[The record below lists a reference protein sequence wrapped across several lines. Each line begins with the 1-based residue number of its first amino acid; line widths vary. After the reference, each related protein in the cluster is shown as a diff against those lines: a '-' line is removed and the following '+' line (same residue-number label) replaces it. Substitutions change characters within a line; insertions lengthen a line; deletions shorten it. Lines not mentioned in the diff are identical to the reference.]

1 MTRGTDRRSVAV
13 VGAGVAGLTAA
24 HLLQRTCDV
33 TLFEAEDRLGGHAHT
48 HRIDRYRVD
57 SGFIVHNNEASPHL
71 TQLFRELGVATQDA
85 EMSLSVSC
93 AGCGLEYAG
102 AKGVAGLFAQ
112 RRADPRFLRMLAEV
126 PRFHRQA
133 RALLTSRTPDRTL
146 AEFLADGRYSPYF
159 VQHFAI
165 PLVAAVWSSPSSS
178 ALEYPARHMFVFLA
192 DHGMLSVSGG
202 LPWKSV
208 VGGSQS
214 YVEQA
219 VKGLNAVHT
228 TTPIRAISRRAQG
241 VEIRDDGD
249 YRHRFDAVV
258 VATHPDQ
265 ALRLLATPTA
275 AEGEV
280 LGEFRYSR
288 SRAVLHGDESVLPRA
303 KGARASWNYAMESCT
318 AVGGQVSYDLNRL
331 QRLDAGQRFLV
342 TLNGNVPG
350 ASTMARMDYEHPVF
364 TASSVAAQKRLPEL
378 NDGTLAFAGAYQGWG
393 FHEDGCR
400 SGVNAAASLGILW

>member
-1 MTRGTDRRSVAV
+1 MTLGTDRRSVAV

-24 HLLQRTCDV
+24 HLLQRAYDV

-57 SGFIVHNNEASPHL
+57 SGFIVHNSESSPHL
-71 TQLFRELGVATQDA
+71 TQLFRELGVATQVA
-85 EMSLSVSC
+85 EMNLSVSC

-102 AKGVAGLFAQ
+102 AKGTSGLFAQ
-112 RRADPRFLRMLAEV
+112 RRVDPRFLRMLAEV

-133 RALLTSRTPDRTL
+133 RALLAPDRTL
-146 AEFLADGRYSPYF
+146 GEFLADGRYSPYF
-159 VQHFAI
+159 VHHFAI

-178 ALEYPARHMFVFLA
+178 ALDYPARHMFVFLA
-192 DHGMLSVSGG
+192 NHGMLSVTGS
-202 LPWKSV
+202 LPWKTV
-208 VGGSQS
+208 VGGSQA

-219 VKGLNAVHT
+219 AKGLNAVHT
-228 TTPIRAISRRAQG
+228 ATPVRAISRRADG

-258 VATHPDQ
+258 LATHPDQ
-265 ALRLLATPTA
+265 ALRLLATPTP
-275 AEGEV
+275 AERDV
-280 LGEFRYSR
+280 LGEFRYAR
-288 SRAVLHGDESVLPRA
+288 SPAVLHTDESVLPRA
-303 KGARASWNYAMESCT
+303 KGARASWNYAMRSCT

-331 QRLDAGQRFLV
+331 QRLDNGHRFLM
-342 TLNGNVPG
+342 TLNGTVP
-350 ASTMARMDYEHPVF
+350 SEDTLARMDYEHPVF
-364 TASSVAAQKRLPEL
+364 TASAVAAQKRLPEL